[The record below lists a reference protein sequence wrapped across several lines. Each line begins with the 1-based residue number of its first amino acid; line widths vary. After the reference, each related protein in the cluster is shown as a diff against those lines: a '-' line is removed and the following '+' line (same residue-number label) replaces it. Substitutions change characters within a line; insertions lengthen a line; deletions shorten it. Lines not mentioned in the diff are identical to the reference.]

1 LTLCLIA
8 HSSYT
13 GIPEA
18 NEELNMQKVIE
29 IRSFIAALIA
39 VSIAFTYLMLPFFS
53 VILWACIIALLFHPL
68 HAKLLDRYP
77 RHENI
82 AALVTLLACV
92 LIAVT
97 PALFLA
103 SSFIKQGTAIYQ
115 QLESG
120 QLKPALWID
129 QIRQAFP
136 VIDELL
142 RTLGFDVAEVKQQ
155 LGSLSVEA
163 GKVMASNALLIGQ
176 NTLGWLVSLGLML
189 YLTFFMLR
197 DGARLIPILIRAL
210 PLGDE
215 RERLLMQKFAEVTR
229 ATIKGS
235 LVVAMAQGS
244 LGGLIFWLLDLPG
257 PVLWGVVMTVLSLIP
272 VVGASLIWLPVGLY
286 LLATGNTSD
295 GIILI
300 AFGAVVIGLVDNIL
314 RPILVGRDTK
324 LPDYL
329 VLLST
334 LGGFTVF
341 GMTGFVLGPLVAVLF
356 ITFWEI
362 FSREF
367 NVILDDDA
375 MHNDKSADAR
385 DVNSPPL

>member
-1 LTLCLIA
+1 
-8 HSSYT
+8 
-13 GIPEA
+13 
-18 NEELNMQKVIE
+18 MQKVIE

-68 HAKLLDRYP
+68 HTKILQRFP
-77 RHENI
+77 RRENT
-82 AALVTLLACV
+82 AALVTLLACIV
-92 LIAVT
+92 IAVT
-97 PALFLA
+97 PTLFLTSA
-103 SSFIKQGTAIYQ
+103 FIKQGTAIYQ

-120 QLKPALWID
+120 QIKPSLWID
-129 QIRQAFP
+129 QVRTAFP
-136 VIDELL
+136 MIDNVLS
-142 RTLGFDVAEVKQQ
+142 TLGLDIGKVKQQ
-155 LGSLSVEA
+155 LGSLSVDA
-163 GKVMASNALLIGQ
+163 GKAMAGNALAIGQ
-176 NTLGWLVSLGLML
+176 NTLAWFVSLGLML
-189 YLTFFMLR
+189 YLAFFMLR
-197 DGARLIPILIRAL
+197 DGASLIPVLIRAL

-235 LVVAMAQGS
+235 LVVAMVQGA
-244 LGGLIFWLLDLPG
+244 LGGLIFWFLGLPG

-295 GIILI
+295 GVILI
-300 AFGAVVIGLVDNIL
+300 AFGAIVIGLVDNIL

-334 LGGFTVF
+334 LGGFTLF
-341 GMTGFVLGPLVAVLF
+341 GMTGFVLGPLIAVLF

-367 NVILDDDA
+367 NVMVEESSDHHDA
-375 MHNDKSADAR
+375 E
-385 DVNSPPL
+385 VLNSDQTDNQAG

>member
-1 LTLCLIA
+1 MTHQLTEPAMQNLI
-8 HSSYT
+8 
-13 GIPEA
+13 E
-18 NEELNMQKVIE
+18 V
-29 IRSFIAALIA
+29 RSFILALVA
-39 VSIAFTYLMLPFFS
+39 VSFAFLYLMLPFFS

-68 HAKLLDRYP
+68 NTKLLNRYP
-77 RHENI
+77 RRENT
-82 AALVTLLACV
+82 AALVTLFACIV
-92 LIAVT
+92 IAVT
-97 PALFLA
+97 PAVFLT

-136 VIDELL
+136 IIDEVLAS
-142 RTLGFDVAEVKQQ
+142 LGFDITKVKQQ
-155 LGSLSVEA
+155 LGALSVDA
-163 GKVMASNALLIGQ
+163 GKIMASNALLIGQ
-176 NTLGWLVSLGLML
+176 NTLSWFVSLGLML

-197 DGARLIPILIRAL
+197 DGANLIPILIRAL

-235 LVVAMAQGS
+235 LVVAMAQGA
-244 LGGLIFWLLDLPG
+244 LGGLIFWLLDIPG
-257 PVLWGVVMTVLSLIP
+257 PVLWGVIMTVLSLIP

-295 GIILI
+295 GITLI
-300 AFGAVVIGLVDNIL
+300 AFGAIVIGLVDNIL

-334 LGGFTVF
+334 LGGFTMF
-341 GMTGFVLGPLVAVLF
+341 GMTGFVLGPLIAVLF

-367 NVILDDDA
+367 NIVLEDEWQEDA
-375 MHNDKSADAR
+375 ADMEANT
-385 DVNSPPL
+385 NSSSE

>member
-1 LTLCLIA
+1 MA
-8 HSSYT
+8 Y
-13 GIPEA
+13 GIEHI
-18 NEELNMQKVIE
+18 MQKVIE
-29 IRSFIAALIA
+29 TRSFISALIA
-39 VSIAFTYLMLPFFS
+39 VSIAFLYLMLPFFS

-68 HAKLLDRYP
+68 NTKLLTRYP
-77 RHENI
+77 QRENTT
-82 AALVTLLACV
+82 ALVTLLVCL

-97 PALFLA
+97 PAIFLTSA
-103 SSFIKQGTAIYQ
+103 FIKQGTAIYQ

-120 QLKPALWID
+120 QIRPGLWID

-136 VIDELL
+136 VLDEVFA
-142 RTLGFDVAEVKQQ
+142 TLGFDITHVKQQ
-155 LGSLSVEA
+155 LGALSVNI
-163 GKVMASNALLIGQ
+163 GKLMASNALSIGQ
-176 NTLGWLVSLGLML
+176 NTLAWFVSLGLML
-189 YLTFFMLR
+189 YLAFFMLR

-235 LVVAMAQGS
+235 LVVAMVQGS
-244 LGGLIFWLLDLPG
+244 LGGLIFWFLDLPG

-295 GIILI
+295 GVILI
-300 AFGAVVIGLVDNIL
+300 AFGAIVIGLVDNIL

-341 GMTGFVLGPLVAVLF
+341 GMTGFVLGPLIAVLF

-367 NVILDDDA
+367 NVIIDDSTDTSGA
-375 MHNDKSADAR
+375 QDSGSEQTANLKS
-385 DVNSPPL
+385 

>member
-1 LTLCLIA
+1 
-8 HSSYT
+8 
-13 GIPEA
+13 
-18 NEELNMQKVIE
+18 MQKVIE

-68 HAKLLDRYP
+68 HTKLLQRLP
-77 RHENI
+77 QRENS
-82 AALVTLLACV
+82 AALLTLLSCIV
-92 LIAVT
+92 IAVT
-97 PALFLA
+97 PALFLT

-120 QLKPALWID
+120 QLKPSLWID
-129 QIRQAFP
+129 QIRTAFP
-136 VIDELL
+136 MIDELL
-142 RTLGFDVAEVKQQ
+142 ATLGFDITKLKQQ
-155 LGSLSVEA
+155 LGSLSVDA
-163 GKVMASNALLIGQ
+163 GKAMASNALSIGQ
-176 NTLGWLVSLGLML
+176 NTLAWFVSLGLML
-189 YLTFFMLR
+189 YLAFFMLR
-197 DGARLIPILIRAL
+197 DGASLIPVLIRAL

-215 RERLLMQKFAEVTR
+215 RERLLMKKFAEVTR

-235 LVVAMAQGS
+235 LVVAMVQGA
-244 LGGLIFWLLDLPG
+244 LGGIIFWFLDLPG

-286 LLATGNTSD
+286 LLAVGNTTD

-300 AFGAVVIGLVDNIL
+300 AFGAIVIGLVDNIL

-334 LGGFTVF
+334 LGGFTMF
-341 GMTGFVLGPLVAVLF
+341 GMTGFVLGPLIAVLF

-367 NVILDDDA
+367 NVVMDDKVEIGEAQDLDSD
-375 MHNDKSADAR
+375 
-385 DVNSPPL
+385 

>member
-1 LTLCLIA
+1 
-8 HSSYT
+8 
-13 GIPEA
+13 
-18 NEELNMQKVIE
+18 MQKVIE

-68 HAKLLDRYP
+68 HTKILQRFP
-77 RHENI
+77 RRENT
-82 AALVTLLACV
+82 AALVTLLACIV
-92 LIAVT
+92 IAVT
-97 PALFLA
+97 PTLFLTSA
-103 SSFIKQGTAIYQ
+103 FIKQGTAIYQ

-120 QLKPALWID
+120 QIEPSLWID
-129 QIRQAFP
+129 QVRAAFP
-136 VIDELL
+136 IIDNVLATFGL
-142 RTLGFDVAEVKQQ
+142 DIGKFKQQ
-155 LGSLSVEA
+155 LGSLSVDA
-163 GKVMASNALLIGQ
+163 GKAMASNALAIGQ
-176 NTLGWLVSLGLML
+176 NTLAWFVSLGLML
-189 YLTFFMLR
+189 YLAFFMVR
-197 DGARLIPILIRAL
+197 DGAGLIPVLIRAL

-235 LVVAMAQGS
+235 LVVAMVQGA
-244 LGGLIFWLLDLPG
+244 LGGLIFWFLDLPG

-300 AFGAVVIGLVDNIL
+300 AFGAIVIGLVDNIL

-334 LGGFTVF
+334 LGGFTMF
-341 GMTGFVLGPLVAVLF
+341 GMTGFVLGPLIAVLF

-367 NVILDDDA
+367 NVMIEDSSEETDTEDLHSDQA
-375 MHNDKSADAR
+375 HNQN
-385 DVNSPPL
+385 V

>member
-1 LTLCLIA
+1 
-8 HSSYT
+8 
-13 GIPEA
+13 
-18 NEELNMQKVIE
+18 MQKVIE

-300 AFGAVVIGLVDNIL
+300 AFGAIVIGLVDNIL

-334 LGGFTVF
+334 LGGFTMF
-341 GMTGFVLGPLVAVLF
+341 GMTGFVLGPLIAVLF

-367 NVILDDDA
+367 NVILDGDA
-375 MHNDKSADAR
+375 MHDDKSADDR
-385 DVNSPPL
+385 DVSSPPL

>member
-1 LTLCLIA
+1 
-8 HSSYT
+8 
-13 GIPEA
+13 
-18 NEELNMQKVIE
+18 MQKVIE
-29 IRSFIAALIA
+29 TRSFISALIA
-39 VSIAFTYLMLPFFS
+39 VSIAFMYLMLPFFS

-68 HAKLLDRYP
+68 NAALLSRYP
-77 RHENI
+77 HHVNT
-82 AALVTLLACV
+82 AALITLLICT

-97 PALFLA
+97 PAIFLTSA
-103 SSFIKQGTAIYQ
+103 FIKQGTSIYQ

-120 QLKPALWID
+120 QLRPGLWID
-129 QIRQAFP
+129 QIRAAFP
-136 VIDELL
+136 MIDEVLA
-142 RTLGFDVAEVKQQ
+142 TLGFDIAKVKQQ
-155 LGSLSVEA
+155 LRAVSVDA
-163 GKVMASNALLIGQ
+163 GQIMASNALLIGQ
-176 NTLGWLVSLGLML
+176 NTVSWFVSLGLML
-189 YLTFFMLR
+189 YLAFFMLR
-197 DGARLIPILIRAL
+197 DGAKLIPILIRAL

-235 LVVAMAQGS
+235 LVVAMVQGA
-244 LGGLIFWLLDLPG
+244 LGGLIFWILEIPG

-286 LLATGNTSD
+286 LLAIGNTSD

-300 AFGAVVIGLVDNIL
+300 SFGAIIIGLVDNIL

-334 LGGFTVF
+334 LGGFSMF
-341 GMTGFVLGPLVAVLF
+341 GMTGFVLGPLIAVLF

-367 NVILDDDA
+367 NVMIEDNPVEIEVEGLD
-375 MHNDKSADAR
+375 
-385 DVNSPPL
+385 